1 MITDKI
7 IDVLLALPLLL
18 IDSLPEVDFKIPDN
32 VMNGVSVFLLN
43 LGYFVPFKELMP
55 ILVISLSVKIF
66 QIAWALVIRIKSF
79 IPTMGA

>member
-7 IDVLLALPLLL
+7 IDVFLALPLLL
-18 IDSLPEVDFKIPDN
+18 IDSLPEVNFSIPDH
-32 VMNGVSVFLLN
+32 VMNGVSAFLLN
-43 LGYFVPFKELMP
+43 IGYFVPIKELMP
-55 ILVISLSVKIF
+55 ILIISLSVKTF